1 VGRRHRYA
9 GYRYGGHARGYSWQ
23 QFTPTHGASSPTA
36 LQPIAD
42 QLGDDLAVVAPWTQA
57 AAFSGAVRSYLWAE
71 AQLLLLREYVDR
83 LGIID
88 EHGEIP
94 AGVGSLLY
102 RIDTTEGRL
111 AKLRTEL
118 GLTPQSL
125 ASLLTKASSV
135 ARAVNDA
142 DMLAALEAEGL
153 AITRARALMSDDNSS
168 ADDNSITALQ
178 APLIASDSA
187 GVQRDPDAVNDAQR
201 SAQRVPAHESSK
213 RTDAPHT

>member
-9 GYRYGGHARGYSWQ
+9 GYRYGGPARGYSWQ
-23 QFTPTHGASSPTA
+23 QFTPAHGASSPTA

-153 AITRARALMSDDNSS
+153 AITRARALMSDDNS
-168 ADDNSITALQ
+168 ITALQ